1 MVAVSDT
8 VLRWSIE
15 RFIKRSGIFALALI
29 AVVPAYS
36 KTLHF
41 TDQQG
46 NVLANVIVSTQ
57 ASSPQSANPEPAIM
71 DQVNKSFVPHVLAV
85 QKDQLVSFPNSDN
98 IRHHVYSFSQTKPFE
113 IKLYSGSEAEPV
125 KFDKPGI
132 VVLGCNI
139 HDSMVGYIYV
149 SDGEQLWQSD
159 SNGDVTV
166 PEDVKDVS
174 VWHPD
179 LDFMHTKRIALAID
193 NSPEIQ
199 NVTLELVALPEP
211 VEKRTFGKRT
221 LGN

>member
-1 MVAVSDT
+1 MAAVSDT

-15 RFIKRSGIFALALI
+15 RFIKRSGMYVLALI

-46 NVLANVIVSTQ
+46 NALANVIVSRQ
-57 ASSPQSANPEPAIM
+57 ASLPLTASPEPAIM

-85 QKDQLVSFPNSDN
+85 QKGQLVSFPNSDN

-113 IKLYSGSEAEPV
+113 IKLYSGTESEPIM
-125 KFDKPGI
+125 FDKPGI

-159 SNGDVTV
+159 NNGDVTV
-166 PEDVKDVS
+166 PDEVKNVS
-174 VWHPD
+174 VWHAD
-179 LDFMHTKRIALAID
+179 LDFMHTKRIELAID
-193 NSPEIQ
+193 NSPESQ
-199 NVTLELVALPEP
+199 NVTLQLVALPEP

-221 LGN
+221 FGN

>member
-36 KTLHF
+36 KTLYF

-46 NVLANVIVSTQ
+46 NALANVIVSTQ
-57 ASSPQSANPEPAIM
+57 ASSPQSAKPEPAIM

-113 IKLYSGSEAEPV
+113 IKLYSGTEAEPI

-179 LDFMHTKRIALAID
+179 LDFMHTKRIALSID

-199 NVTLELVALPEP
+199 DVTLELVALPEP

-221 LGN
+221 FGN